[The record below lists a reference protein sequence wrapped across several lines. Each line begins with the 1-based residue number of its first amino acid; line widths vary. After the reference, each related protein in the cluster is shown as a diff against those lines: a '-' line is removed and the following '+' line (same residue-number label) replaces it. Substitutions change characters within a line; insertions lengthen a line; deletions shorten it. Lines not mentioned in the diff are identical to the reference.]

1 MRRKLGS
8 VLPIETA
15 ILGVL
20 ARLRRRE
27 GPGTHGYEIA
37 QRLREVSD
45 SKRLTAYGTLYRA
58 LARLERMGLV
68 ASRWEDPSAAAKEA
82 RPARRFYT
90 LTEAGAEARARS
102 AAETR
107 AALRRREAAR
117 A

>member
-8 VLPIETA
+8 VLPIEIA
-15 ILGVL
+15 ILAVL

-107 AALRRREAAR
+107 AAPRRREAAR

>member
-1 MRRKLGS
+1 MRRKPGS
-8 VLPIETA
+8 VLPLEAA
-15 ILGVL
+15 ILAVL
-20 ARLRRRE
+20 ARLRRRDA
-27 GPGTHGYEIA
+27 PGAHGYEIA

-45 SKRLTAYGTLYRA
+45 SRRLTAYGTLYRA

-68 ASRWEDPSAAAKEA
+68 ASQWEDPADAAKDA

-90 LTEAGAEARARS
+90 LTAGGIEARARC